1 MLLRNHLHFWYLWVP
16 INIALSSVLGNILVT
31 DLTEVQPNSA
41 PVPLLSP
48 LPFNPV
54 TLSHASMGGGG
65 GGSPRD
71 EIETAPAI
79 VGLFYAPRSSPLAKG
94 GGGMKTYILH
104 YLLFGAN
111 IRFVRKQAVV

>member
-65 GGSPRD
+65 GGGSPRD

-79 VGLFYAPRSSPLAKG
+79 VGLFMLLVRRLWPREEEA
-94 GGGMKTYILH
+94 
-104 YLLFGAN
+104 
-111 IRFVRKQAVV
+111 

>member
-1 MLLRNHLHFWYLWVP
+1 M
-16 INIALSSVLGNILVT
+16 SSVLGNILVT

-41 PVPLLSP
+41 PAPLLSP

-54 TLSHASMGGGG
+54 TLSHASMG

-79 VGLFYAPRSSPLAKG
+79 VGLFYAPRSSPLANG

-111 IRFVRKQAVV
+111 IRLVRKQAVV

>member
-1 MLLRNHLHFWYLWVP
+1 
-16 INIALSSVLGNILVT
+16 
-31 DLTEVQPNSA
+31 
-41 PVPLLSP
+41 
-48 LPFNPV
+48 
-54 TLSHASMGGGG
+54 MGGGG

-79 VGLFYAPRSSPLAKG
+79 VGLFMLLVRRLWPMED
-94 GGGMKTYILH
+94 GGMKTYILH

>member
-1 MLLRNHLHFWYLWVP
+1 MEGRQT
-16 INIALSSVLGNILVT
+16 IAVAYQEGRESFPNPTTSA
-31 DLTEVQPNSA
+31 LTPLPSF
-41 PVPLLSP
+41 VPLLSP

-54 TLSHASMGGGG
+54 TLSHASMGEGG

-111 IRFVRKQAVV
+111 IRFGRTQAVV